1 MDITRINDSQAA
13 ARHMEQGQERAAALA
28 EARRRSSAE
37 ARQSVAEATAR
48 QEELFAAS
56 REIIAQATGA
66 NTRLSITKSEQAG
79 AFVFPAIDVETG
91 EVVMQWP
98 PEQFAALAKS
108 LGLAADALPGAV
120 IDREA

>member
-79 AFVFPAIDVETG
+79 VFVFRAIDVETG

>member
-13 ARHMEQGQERAAALA
+13 ARHVEQGQERAAALA

-37 ARQSVAEATAR
+37 ARRSVAEATAR

-79 AFVFPAIDVETG
+79 GFVFRAIDVETG

-120 IDREA
+120 IDLEA